1 MKVAF
6 LSEVNKSQT
15 RKLLTH
21 LELSLSE
28 RSENSRFIRCSLSL
42 LILPSSFHQDS
53 NNALF
58 AENKQAALLCEGP
71 AKEKMSIS
79 FPLLQWKPT
88 APNHPGTPGTRGGTQ
103 AGQRNGPP
111 HATLYTCVGRKVS
124 PSKTP
129 CRRSFS
135 TLKPPCCPKPAAFC
149 QFGGVAKQNEVPECA
164 ALAAP
169 GWQEQSAQDAMN
181 TQNNVPMWQESTN
194 PGSS

>member
-58 AENKQAALLCEGP
+58 AENKRAALLCEGP
-71 AKEKMSIS
+71 AKEKTSIS
-79 FPLLQWKPT
+79 FALLQ
-88 APNHPGTPGTRGGTQ
+88 
-103 AGQRNGPP
+103 
-111 HATLYTCVGRKVS
+111 
-124 PSKTP
+124 
-129 CRRSFS
+129 
-135 TLKPPCCPKPAAFC
+135 
-149 QFGGVAKQNEVPECA
+149 
-164 ALAAP
+164 
-169 GWQEQSAQDAMN
+169 
-181 TQNNVPMWQESTN
+181 
-194 PGSS
+194 

>member
-58 AENKQAALLCEGP
+58 AENERAALLCEGP
-71 AKEKMSIS
+71 EALGPQQRRKCPSP
-79 FPLLQWKPT
+79 PLCYSESPWHRIIR
-88 APNHPGTPGTRGGTQ
+88 APWVPVGVHRQGREMGHPVPHYTPVRVIKYLLTE
-103 AGQRNGPP
+103 P
-111 HATLYTCVGRKVS
+111 HAGDHF
-124 PSKTP
+124 PH
-129 CRRSFS
+129 
-135 TLKPPCCPKPAAFC
+135 
-149 QFGGVAKQNEVPECA
+149 
-164 ALAAP
+164 
-169 GWQEQSAQDAMN
+169 
-181 TQNNVPMWQESTN
+181 
-194 PGSS
+194 